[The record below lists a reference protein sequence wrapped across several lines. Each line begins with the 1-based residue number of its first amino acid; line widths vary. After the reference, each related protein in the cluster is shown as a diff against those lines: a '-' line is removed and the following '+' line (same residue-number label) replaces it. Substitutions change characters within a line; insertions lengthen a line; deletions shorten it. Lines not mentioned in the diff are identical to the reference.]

1 MNSTVP
7 GPAEFVPLFTQFDV
21 IPLVRSFA
29 CETPD
34 PVLLYQSIRKNGE
47 GFLLES
53 GKGGRYTLAGTGSVR
68 RFSSRDGRH
77 SIEQGE
83 HTVEAEGDLFGFLRE
98 QVFCESCYSHP
109 DLPGFQGGGVGYF
122 SYDVA
127 RYIERLPDLAE
138 DDLHLPDA
146 FFLFPD
152 SFFRIDHVHGK
163 VDLVCLIRTDSDAP
177 EEHYRRGER
186 CLDQMEAVLE
196 NAVAASRREHEI
208 APASVDDVPNDENF
222 RANISPEDFS
232 CAVERAIQYILAGDI
247 FQVNLSVRFAREYA
261 GDPLLLYK
269 TLRRINPSPYMT
281 FLECDD
287 HAIVGAS
294 PELLLKVSGQQM
306 VTRPI
311 AGTRKRGADE
321 EEDAAKAREL
331 IENEKERAEHV
342 MLVDMERND
351 LGRVARYGT
360 VHVDEFMGIEKYSH
374 VMHIVSN
381 VRGEL
386 RDGHDLFDA
395 IPAVFPGGTITG
407 APKVRAMEII
417 EELEPTRRGIY
428 TGSVG
433 WIGYNGDAELN
444 ISIRTMIVKDGIAYA
459 QAGAGIVADSVP
471 AYEYKESLRK
481 AEAALK
487 ALRQTTGVL

>member
-7 GPAEFVPLFTQFDV
+7 GLAEFVPLFSQFDV
-21 IPLVRSFA
+21 VPLVRSVT
-29 CETPD
+29 CELPD

-53 GKGGRYTLAGTGSVR
+53 GKGGRFTLVGTGSVR
-68 RFSSRDGRH
+68 RFVSRSGQHIRVDG
-77 SIEQGE
+77 EE
-83 HTVEAEGDLFGFLRE
+83 EFEAAGDLFAFLRDS
-98 QVFCESCYSHP
+98 VFHESCYSHP
-109 DLPGFQGGGVGYF
+109 ELPGFQAGGVGYF

-127 RYIERLPDLAE
+127 RYIERLPELAE

-152 SFFRIDHVHGK
+152 MFYRIDHTEGK
-163 VDLVCLIRTDSDAP
+163 VDLVCVIRTSGDDP
-177 EEHYRRGER
+177 QERYRQGEV
-186 CLDQMEAVLE
+186 CLDQMQTVLE
-196 NAVAASRREHEI
+196 QSAVTSDGPE
-208 APASVDDVPNDENF
+208 DVLPDVEGVSDTR

-232 CAVERAIQYILAGDI
+232 SAVERAIEYILAGDI

-281 FLECDD
+281 FLECGD

-294 PELLLKVSGQQM
+294 PELLLKVNGREM
-306 VTRPI
+306 ITRPI

-321 EEDAAKAREL
+321 KEDAAKAREL

-360 VHVDEFMGIEKYSH
+360 VRVDEFMGIEKYSH

-386 RDGHDLFDA
+386 ENRHDLFDA

-433 WIGYNGDAELN
+433 WIGYNNDAELN

-487 ALRQTTGVL
+487 ALRQTAGVL